1 MLVDIFINII
11 NGQAGVEYLAAM
23 ALIILGLLF
32 SLSAH
37 EFAHGYAAYRQ
48 GDGYAKCAGKLTLN
62 PFKHLDPIG
71 TLMLLLVGFGWAKPV
86 PIVPANFKNG
96 KKSMLIVAF
105 AGVLCNLFLAFLLLN
120 IEYFLQYICNVDF
133 FSNIWL
139 LVIKAAVDNI
149 IFVNLTLCLF
159 NLIPVPPLDGYRI
172 MKEIFIS
179 YKNQRIFYNLER
191 YSMII
196 SVILIIFISRTGILG
211 ICVGA
216 VDDLLRSLCGLIYGA
231 YI

>member
-11 NGQAGVEYLAAM
+11 NGQAGAEYLAAM

-48 GDGYAKCAGKLTLN
+48 GDGYAKSAGRLTLN